1 MAQFKDTLSLYLGVL
16 RRVGYTM
23 TVGLGDSNERKKLL
37 SLYQL
42 YAPQVSD
49 EDLTPVDPYI
59 LPKTDIL
66 ELLQND
72 PATYEGVNECGFGH
86 TTEFE
91 LKVISNL
98 VNLYKPKRIFEIGTF
113 QGRTTLNM
121 ALNANDDAQIFTL
134 DLPSE
139 ELEHTQMQ
147 IAVGEARY
155 VKKDRSGERFLEH
168 PVRSKITQV
177 FGDSATYDFSPYHAS
192 MDMVFIDGSHAYEYV
207 LNDTRKALDIIRP
220 GGTIL
225 WHDYTN
231 WEGVRDALNEL
242 YQNDPRCKNLK
253 HIGGTSIAIL
263 RV

>member
-1 MAQFKDTLSLYLGVL
+1 MGQLKDTLSLYLGVL
-16 RRVGYTM
+16 KRVGYTM
-23 TVGLGDSNERKKLL
+23 AAGLGSDAERNRLL
-37 SLYQL
+37 SIYQL
-42 YAPQVSD
+42 YAPGASA
-49 EDLTPVDPYI
+49 EDNIPEDPYI

-66 ELLQND
+66 ELTGND
-72 PATYEGVNECGFGH
+72 PAVYQGVNECGFGH

-98 VNLYKPKRIFEIGTF
+98 VNLYKPERIFEIGTF

-121 ALNANDDAQIFTL
+121 ALNTTSSAQIVTL

-139 ELEHTQMQ
+139 ELENTRMR

-155 VKKDRSGERFLEH
+155 VKKDRSGERFLDH
-168 PVRSKITQV
+168 PLRSKITQV
-177 FGDSATYDFSPYHAS
+177 FGDSATFDFSPYRQS
-192 MDMVFIDGSHAYEYV
+192 MDLVFIDGSHAYDYV
-207 LNDTRKALDIIRP
+207 LNDTQKALEMARP
-220 GGTIL
+220 GGAIL

-231 WEGVRDALNEL
+231 WEGVRDALNEF
-242 YQNDPRCKNLK
+242 YQNDPRFRNLR